1 MNQFKVMYMLN
12 KVKAALF
19 GLAIGDAL
27 GVPVEFRSRELLK
40 NRPVKGM
47 TGYGTWNQ
55 PPGTWSDD
63 SSLAFCL
70 AESLI
75 NGYDID
81 DIAKKFVKWS
91 DSGYWG
97 AHHRVFDI
105 GMATSRSLSRVS
117 KGVKPAIAGGFEED
131 DNGNGSLMR
140 ILPLVFYTYQLS
152 TTERFEHVQDVSSIT
167 HAHFRSFFA
176 CFIYTELALKLME
189 GATCMQA
196 YKETCAEVNIYAANK
211 NFSKNELKLFERIL
225 NGELYKLPES
235 RINSGGY
242 VIHTIEAAL
251 WCLLNT
257 TSYQEA
263 TLKAVN
269 LGGDTDTTAC
279 VTGGLAGLYYGFN
292 DIPADWV
299 MQLARKDDIEQ
310 LAKQLSESF
319 EKWRK
324 D

>member
-1 MNQFKVMYMLN
+1 MFEKI
-12 KVKAALF
+12 KGALY
-19 GLAIGDAL
+19 GLATGDAL
-27 GVPVEFRSRELLK
+27 GVPVEFRSRELLTR
-40 NRPVKGM
+40 RPVTGM
-47 TGYGTWNQ
+47 TGFGTWNQ

-75 NGYDID
+75 NGYNIN
-81 DIAKKFVKWS
+81 DIAANFLKWKQ
-91 DSGYWG
+91 SGYWG

-105 GMATSRSLSRVS
+105 GMTTSNSLSRVS
-117 KGVKPAIAGGFEED
+117 RGVKPAIAGGSEEG

-140 ILPLVFYTYQLS
+140 ILPLVFYTYHLPVR
-152 TTERFEHVQDVSSIT
+152 ERFELIQEVSSVT
-167 HAHFRSFFA
+167 HAHFRSIFA
-176 CFIYTELALKLME
+176 CFIYTELALKIMDGGSFME
-189 GATCMQA
+189 A
-196 YKETCAEVNIYAANK
+196 YRETCASVNKYITSE

-225 NGELYKLPES
+225 GGEIDKLAEE
-235 RINSGGY
+235 RIHSGGY
-242 VIHTIEAAL
+242 VIHTLEAAL

-257 TSYQEA
+257 ADFPEA

-279 VTGGLAGLYYGFN
+279 VAGGLAGMHYGFN
-292 DIPADWV
+292 NIPADWV

-310 LAKQLSESF
+310 LAKQLSENF
-319 EKWRK
+319 EKWKR